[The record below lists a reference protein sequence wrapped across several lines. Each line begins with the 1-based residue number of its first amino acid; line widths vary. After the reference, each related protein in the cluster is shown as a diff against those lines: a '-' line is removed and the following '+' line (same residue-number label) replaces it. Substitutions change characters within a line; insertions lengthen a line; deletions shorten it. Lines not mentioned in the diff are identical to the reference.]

1 VASFWFSSFRPWPDM
16 SVRQGHDRLLL
27 QRAPSTLT
35 REGALIADKKGQ
47 RIQAA
52 LAHGLI
58 NSVKISSSSKEGLLW
73 LPKRRPPILA

>member
-1 VASFWFSSFRPWPDM
+1 
-16 SVRQGHDRLLL
+16 
-27 QRAPSTLT
+27 
-35 REGALIADKKGQ
+35 LIADKKGQ